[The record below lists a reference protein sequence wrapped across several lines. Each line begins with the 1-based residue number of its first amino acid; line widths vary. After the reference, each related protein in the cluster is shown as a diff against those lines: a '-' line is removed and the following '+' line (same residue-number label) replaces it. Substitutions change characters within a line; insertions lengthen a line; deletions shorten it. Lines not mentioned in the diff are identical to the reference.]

1 MRASRRRKAAVQP
14 RFNQRELHTAYA
26 RRICAEEA
34 ERSRIARDLHDN
46 IGQRL
51 AVLTMK
57 LDTLADSLSSAEP
70 ELRKRLQ
77 DVSSDA
83 IDLAK
88 DVHAISRTLDSSG
101 IEHLGLAAAA
111 SGFCRTVSE
120 QQKISIQFSA
130 DNLRRSAT
138 RYWTVCLSR
147 AAGSGQERGHAQPRA
162 SNPGHA
168 AVHGRRDSAR
178 RRRHRH
184 RLRSERAGRA
194 LRSRSHHHESASGT
208 RRRTTLHR
216 IEGGR
221 RDDGARQSAAS
232 PVGRPGRASRD
243 QAPRPHSYSY
253 ASAQC
258 LASPCGFRASWA

>member
-70 ELRKRLQ
+70 ELRKRIQ
-77 DVSSDA
+77 EVSSDA

-130 DNLRRSAT
+130 DDLPVCHTILDCVSFACCRKRSGT
-138 RYWTVCLSR
+138 RSR
-147 AAGSGQERGHAQPRA
+147 TAARVKSGSRCGALAGEIQLDVA
-162 SNPGHA
+162 
-168 AVHGRRDSAR
+168 DT
-178 RRRHRH
+178 RH

-243 QAPRPHSYSY
+243 QAPRPHSYWY
-253 ASAQC
+253 ASAQF
-258 LASPCGFRASWA
+258 LASPCGSRASWA